1 MFSEVPA
8 ALDAQFG
15 RAERQ
20 APAYVGQSLEIARRL
35 AEAEH
40 VVQVRVLSLDG
51 DTVSIRQDHRSF
63 RLNLLVAGGEVV
75 RAAFF

>member
-20 APAYVGQSLEIARRL
+20 APVYVGKPLEAARRL
-35 AEAEH
+35 ADTESID
-40 VVQVRVLSLDG
+40 QVRVLTLDG
-51 DTVSIRQDHRSF
+51 DSLVMHQDHRPD
-63 RLNLLVAGGEVV
+63 RLNLLVLGGEVV
-75 RAAFF
+75 RAAYF

>member
-1 MFSEVPA
+1 MVSEVPA

-20 APAYVGQSLEIARRL
+20 APMYVGQSVEAAHRR
-35 AEAEH
+35 AEAESID
-40 VVQVRVLSLDG
+40 VVRVLSLDG
-51 DTVSIRQDHRSF
+51 GGLAMRQDHRPN
-63 RLNLLVAGGEVV
+63 RLNLLVVGGDVV